1 MANEEKM
8 LCPFKKVVTREVNRK
23 TGKVEITERFLPCA
37 GERCM
42 AYIGRAFNP
51 DCKRMECS
59 KGTGCAKG

>member
-42 AYIGRAFNP
+42 AYIGKAFKP
-51 DCKRMECS
+51 DCKRLGDS
-59 KGTGCAKG
+59 RH